1 MSFIGRPSITI
12 DLRTRRRI
20 FSVLVLIAFCIATM
34 GVSKKA
40 SAANI
45 PIVVTQC
52 STCEDQL
59 ALQDAALEYFQ
70 TYTGS
75 TPPGYAAG
83 VVGPPSGLYC
93 HSGNDYTVLLVVSS
107 AVPMSG
113 TFYTCW
119 TVPRSTQVKG
129 KLTAGLGGGTTP
141 SVQTVLPISA
151 TTSAE
156 AIAADNMLLHRS
168 VPGGAISLP
177 STTLTWLN
185 ADAQELPLSLIPS
198 QFVLVDTG
206 NTVWHMLLGLLGIPQ
221 VTYADFTNLQT
232 GQTFRIYAND
242 TITVTDMDGYSAQVQ
257 WNPMVGNGWV
267 YVPGSLRDPKGNP
280 VPNSADNLPPA
291 PTPTPGG
298 SPQPPLIVS
307 VPGGQT
313 IVIVPWYN
321 NPTPGGSVTVGPAP
335 ALPDGPPAATEPP
348 PSFGC
353 ATLDCVVTV

>member
-1 MSFIGRPSITI
+1 MTSKEGSIAI
-12 DLRTRRRI
+12 RLKDRRRI
-20 FSVLVLIAFCIATM
+20 YSTLAMIVFCVATL
-34 GVSKKA
+34 GVSGKA
-40 SAANI
+40 SATNI

-52 STCEDQL
+52 STCKDQPG
-59 ALQDAALEYFQ
+59 LQAAALGYFQ
-70 TYTGS
+70 TYTGA
-75 TPPGYAAG
+75 TPPGYAGG

-93 HSGNDYTVLLVVSS
+93 HSGADYTVLLVVSS

-129 KLTAGLGGGTTP
+129 KLTAGLGAGTTP
-141 SVQTVLPISA
+141 SVQKVLPITA

-156 AIAADNMLLHRS
+156 AIAADNILLHRS
-168 VPGGAISLP
+168 VPGGSISLP

-185 ADAQELPLSLIPS
+185 ADAPELPQSLIPS

-206 NTVWHMLLGLLGIPQ
+206 NTVWHMLLGLVGIPQ
-221 VTYADFTNLQT
+221 VTYADFRNLQT
-232 GQTFRIYAND
+232 GQVFRVYAGD
-242 TITVTDMDGYSAQVQ
+242 TITVTDNDGYSAQVQ

-267 YVPGSLRDPKGNP
+267 YVPGSLHDPKGNP

-291 PTPTPGG
+291 PIPTPGG
-298 SPQPPLIVS
+298 SSQPPLIVS

-321 NPTPGGSVTVGPAP
+321 NPTPGGTVTVGPGSF
-335 ALPDGPPAATEPP
+335 LPDGPPAPTEPP

-353 ATLDCVVTV
+353 ATLDCVATV